1 MVDEIKTEN
10 QNFSETLVGL
20 AEILIEQNKSTK
32 ETQAKL
38 DMVGDAIMQFVKIN
52 KQNQLEEREDEL
64 DERNKIS
71 AQLAKFEFK
80 GLKQELRDGGVFQGF
95 VGGLSFI
102 LGLVFGFLQ
111 TAIDSVF
118 SGFPATRQLI
128 RNLGTN
134 INNFFIGTTKMF
146 TDFVGRSLKTLFS
159 PLTKVIDEIKVVS
172 KELFGQKGFGRVSK
186 FFEGLRRF
194 FGIFGT
200 LGLAIGNI
208 IGKLFK
214 PLTVVFAAITA
225 LRGFTDRLERNQ
237 DKFQLDSTAL
247 SVTIAETVAI
257 FGREFTA
264 MFVGGILDFIKFV
277 LLLVPN
283 IIAGVFGIEGELLKT
298 INNFSFADGIRDFLN
313 LFSLDIGETVNKG
326 LNKAG
331 ETLIR
336 IFTVDFDEG
345 FKRLSKFPGMLPN
358 MLGFDIIAKRNE
370 LIETFNNYVLNLIG
384 SAIDFFKDLGKRTL
398 DKITSFKDRAIER
411 IKNIFDYL
419 LKLPIAFFEGIK
431 AMSNVFGEGT
441 PAERF
446 NKAFNDTL
454 VGRDITDVIGK
465 ANTSTERTEKIQE
478 SGNLG
483 GATGGPN
490 ILIQDNSDN
499 SVKDESQNSGGF
511 FSGVMDYIPFFNN
524 NDEAQAIAK

>member
-38 DMVGDAIMQFVKIN
+38 DMVGDAIMQFVKVN
-52 KQNQLEEREDEL
+52 KQNELEAREEEL

-71 AQLAKFEFK
+71 EQLAKFEFK
-80 GLKQELRDGGVFQGF
+80 GLKQELKDGGIFQGF

-134 INNFFIGTTKMF
+134 INNFFIGTSKMF
-146 TDFVGRSLKTLFS
+146 TDFVKGSLKTLFS

-172 KELFGQKGFGRVSK
+172 KELFGKKGFGRVSK

-208 IGKLFK
+208 LGKLFK

-237 DKFQLDSTAL
+237 DKFQLDATAL

-257 FGREFTA
+257 FGREFVS
-264 MFVGGILDFIKFV
+264 MFVGGILDFVKFV
-277 LLLVPN
+277 LLLIPN
-283 IIAGVFGIEGELLKT
+283 IIAGVFGLEGELLKA
-298 INNFSFADGIRDFLN
+298 INNFSFTEGIRDFLN
-313 LFSLDIGETVNKG
+313 FFSFDIGGAVDKG
-326 LNKAG
+326 LSKTSEVLKGDLN
-331 ETLIR
+331 
-336 IFTVDFDEG
+336 DEIDKTITKLTTFRG
-345 FKRLSKFPGMLPN
+345 IIPMMFG
-358 MLGFDIIAKRNE
+358 DVIIAKRNE
-370 LIETFNNYVLNLIG
+370 LIETFNNYVFNLIG

-398 DKITSFKDRAIER
+398 DRLVSFKDRAIER

-431 AMSNVFGEGT
+431 ALSNVFGEGT

-454 VGRDITDVIGK
+454 VGRDITDTIGK
-465 ANTSTERTEKIQE
+465 AEISTERAEKIQE
-478 SGNLG
+478 GSLG
-483 GATGGPN
+483 GASGGTN

>member
-10 QNFSETLVGL
+10 QNFSETLVSL
-20 AEILIEQNKSTK
+20 AEILVEQNKSAK

-38 DMVGDAIMQFVKIN
+38 DMVGDAIMQFVKVN
-52 KQNQLEEREDEL
+52 KQNELEAREDEL

-71 AQLAKFEFK
+71 EQLAKFEFK

-102 LGLVFGFLQ
+102 LGLVFGFFQ
-111 TAIDSVF
+111 TAIDSTL
-118 SGFPATRQLI
+118 SSFPATRQLV
-128 RNLGTN
+128 RDFGTK
-134 INNFFIGTTKMF
+134 INNFFIATSKMF
-146 TDFVGRSLKTLFS
+146 TNFVGGALKTLFS

-172 KELFGQKGFGRVSK
+172 KEIFGKQGFGRVSK

-208 IGKLFK
+208 LGKLFK

-237 DKFQLDSTAL
+237 AKFQLDTTAL

-257 FGREFTA
+257 FGREFAA
-264 MFVGGILDFIKFV
+264 MFVGGILDFLKFV

-283 IIAGVFGIEGELLKT
+283 IIAGVFGLEGELLKA
-298 INNFSFADGIRDFLN
+298 INDFSFTEGIRDFLN
-313 LFSLDIGETVNKG
+313 FFSFDIGNAV
-326 LNKAG
+326 
-331 ETLIR
+331 
-336 IFTVDFDEG
+336 DEG
-345 FKRLSKFPGMLPN
+345 LDKTREVLRGDFNDEIKKFSSQGIIPA
-358 MLGFDIIAKRNE
+358 MLGFDIDAKRKELLNTFFNYVSN
-370 LIETFNNYVLNLIG
+370 LIE

-398 DKITSFKDRAIER
+398 DKLVSFKDRAIER

-431 AMSNVFGEGT
+431 ALSNVFGEGT

-454 VGRDITDVIGK
+454 VGRDITDTIGK
-465 ANTSTERTEKIQE
+465 AEISTERAEKIQE
-478 SGNLG
+478 GSLG
-483 GATGGPN
+483 GAGGGTTNN
-490 ILIQDNSDN
+490 IIDASDN
-499 SVKDESQNSGGF
+499 SITDQSQNSGGF
-511 FSGVMDYIPFFNN
+511 FSGVMDYIPFFANN
-524 NDEAQAIAK
+524 EEAQSIAK